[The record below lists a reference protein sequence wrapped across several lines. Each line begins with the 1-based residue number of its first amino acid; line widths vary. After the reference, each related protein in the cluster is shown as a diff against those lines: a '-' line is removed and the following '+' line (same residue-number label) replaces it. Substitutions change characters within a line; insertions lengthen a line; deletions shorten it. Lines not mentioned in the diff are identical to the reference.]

1 MRRRDL
7 LAGLGGAGIIGVAG
21 AAHVYGMPFG
31 NRAGEEPAHDPV
43 AVQGVA
49 TTGSEAGELTI
60 PASDHPTF
68 VDLFATT
75 CTICQAQMPALGEAY
90 DTLDDVTF
98 LSLTAEPEGA
108 VDDEALSD
116 WWDEYNGRWQ
126 VARDT
131 TYGFVR
137 HYSRATPTAVLF
149 DADGRL
155 RWEETGRKTA
165 AEIIDRVEDVR

>member
-7 LAGLGGAGIIGVAG
+7 LAGLAGTGVVGVAG
-21 AAHVYGMPFG
+21 LAHVYGLPIG
-31 NRAGEEPAHDPV
+31 TAEGEEPDHGPV
-43 AVQGVA
+43 TVQGVA
-49 TTGSEAGELTI
+49 ATGSDAGELTI
-60 PASDHPTF
+60 PAPDEPTF

-75 CTICQAQMPALGEAY
+75 CTVCQAQMPDLGEAY
-90 DTLDDVTF
+90 DTLEDVTF

-108 VDDEALSD
+108 VDDEALAA
-116 WWDEYNGRWQ
+116 WWDEYDGRWQ

-131 TYGFVR
+131 SYDFVR

-155 RWEETGRKTA
+155 RWEDTGRKTTE
-165 AEIIDRVEDVR
+165 EIVDRVESVR